1 MQKSVTIKVI
11 ETPEAGAIQD
21 YILLFQPSGTRVG
34 VKRLSFIPLKV
45 YLWIDLKNPS
55 KSLFRRM
62 KEELALL
69 RNVNLV
75 VNIEHNNSVTRR
87 FAEWLGFVEI
97 ASTTQCLIMERK
109 FD

>member
-1 MQKSVTIKVI
+1 MQKSVTIEVV
-11 ETPEAGAIQD
+11 ETPEAGAIQH
-21 YILLFQPSGTRVG
+21 YILLFQPSGTQVG
-34 VKRLSFIPLKV
+34 VKRLSFLPLRL
-45 YLWIDLKNPS
+45 YLWIDLKNPC
-55 KSLFRRM
+55 KSLFRRI
-62 KEELALL
+62 KEEMDLL
-69 RNVNLV
+69 QNVELV